1 MGRYGAAAT
10 AAGSSAAARSLH
22 PVGAAAGREV
32 WRGEKLRLGKGHRDQ
47 AGWGLVCREPEA
59 LVQEGNAKVL
69 GTCKVEGERA
79 REER

>member
-1 MGRYGAAAT
+1 M
-10 AAGSSAAARSLH
+10 
-22 PVGAAAGREV
+22 